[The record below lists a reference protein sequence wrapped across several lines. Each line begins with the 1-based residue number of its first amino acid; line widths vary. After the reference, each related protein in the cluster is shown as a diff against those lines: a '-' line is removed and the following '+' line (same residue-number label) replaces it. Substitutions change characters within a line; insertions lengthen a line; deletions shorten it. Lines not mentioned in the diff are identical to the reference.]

1 MSRRRSGRAGC
12 RLLFC
17 VVTGIPVLVSM
28 AAASLTGSYGIE
40 LAYDDNPFKLSGT
53 DLVEFRRSVNPARLP
68 FRTADDLD
76 VQSHARL
83 AWRFNPTG
91 RVILSTRLHQYLSNW
106 QKSYG
111 VGRVEVEQRL
121 GRQATLTAS
130 CVFMPDYLIRYYR
143 NAKTADT
150 GDYAACRFSELL
162 PGLVLQATLGP
173 LRLQPGY
180 RFELDDYVSEFD
192 HYDTRIH
199 RPGAVV
205 AWSPV
210 ASFTV
215 LAGYEYALARARGPT
230 PDISH
235 VEHALEATLTTRPER
250 RPELFIAGKYA
261 HTRRGYTTTDAG
273 ADPAHAGRRDVIES
287 AGLEAGYD
295 FGRAELRA
303 GYEFEWRSV
312 SSPFRSAIE
321 DVKEYQRSRVTLGV
335 VVRPGR
341 KGR

>member
-1 MSRRRSGRAGC
+1 MNRQASRSARRVGAGVI
-12 RLLFC
+12 LL
-17 VVTGIPVLVSM
+17 VAV
-28 AAASLTGSYGIE
+28 AAASLTGSYGVE
-40 LAYDDNPFKLSGT
+40 LTYDDNPFKLSRA
-53 DLVEFRRSVNPARLP
+53 DHSEFRRSTNPARLP

-76 VQSHARL
+76 VLTHARL
-83 AWRFNPTG
+83 AWRFRPASQ
-91 RVILSTRLHQYLSNW
+91 VILTTRLHQFVSNW

-111 VGRVEVEQRL
+111 VGGVVVEQRF
-121 GRQATLTAS
+121 GRQLALTAS
-130 CVFMPDYLIRYYR
+130 CVFQPDYLIRYYR
-143 NAKTADT
+143 NPQTPDT

-162 PGLVLQATLGP
+162 PGVELDARIAGFRFRP
-173 LRLQPGY
+173 RY
-180 RFELDDYVSEFD
+180 RFEFDDYVREFD

-199 RPGAVV
+199 RPGAAV

-210 ASFTV
+210 AGFT
-215 LAGYEYALARARGPT
+215 LAAGYELALAQARGPA

-250 RPELFIAGKYA
+250 RPELSFAGTYSHA
-261 HTRRGYTTTDAG
+261 RRAYTTTDAE

-295 FGRAELRA
+295 FGRVEMRA

-312 SSPFRSAIE
+312 ASPFRAAIE